1 MKIRVLCV
9 GKIKEPYLR
18 KGIDYYIKA
27 ISKKTQ
33 IEIVELEDEKTPDHA
48 SVKEENL
55 IKATEGNR
63 MLKYIPDQAK
73 VVALCI
79 EGKAMTTLE
88 LTDMMKKFQMQQIC
102 DVVFIIGGSLGL
114 ADFIVKRADVKLS
127 FSNMTFP
134 HQMMRM
140 ILLEQIERIV

>member
-27 ISKKTQ
+27 ISKKNP
-33 IEIVELEDEKTPDHA
+33 IEIIELEDEKTPDHA
-48 SVKEENL
+48 SAKEEAQ
-55 IKATEGNR
+55 IKTTEGGR

-79 EGKAMTTLE
+79 EGKAMTTAK
-88 LTDMMKKFQMQQIC
+88 LTDMMKSFKMQQVSE
-102 DVVFIIGGSLGL
+102 VVFIIGGSLGL

-140 ILLEQIERIV
+140 ILLEQIDRIV

>member
-18 KGIDYYIKA
+18 KGIDYYIKS
-27 ISKKTQ
+27 ISKKCQ
-33 IEIVELEDEKTPDHA
+33 IEIIELEDEKTPDHA
-48 SVKEENL
+48 SAKEEAQ

-79 EGKAMTTLE
+79 EGKAMTTAQLKN
-88 LTDMMKKFQMQQIC
+88 MMKQYQMQQVSE
-102 DVVFIIGGSLGL
+102 VVFIIGGSLGL

-140 ILLEQIERIV
+140 ILLEQIDRIV